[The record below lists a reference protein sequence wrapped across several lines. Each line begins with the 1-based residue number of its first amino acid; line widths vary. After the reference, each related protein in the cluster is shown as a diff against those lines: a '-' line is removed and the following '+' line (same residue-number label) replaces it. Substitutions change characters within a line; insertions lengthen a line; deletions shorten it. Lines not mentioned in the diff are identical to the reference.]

1 MGANLAGK
9 FILNSLE
16 ALSKQAPDALK
27 FLDNPNPASKKIYN
41 SYLGKKGNEA
51 VGEELLTATKNND
64 YSYLNRF
71 KDDANNSWNELHQGN
86 QQSKRANPTDQ
97 KLFDDTRANRVYE
110 QSSNRLQA
118 NKLIFDGYE
127 TPDVNA
133 VNEYARN
140 EILSYLKTG
149 KGTGN
154 HISIK
159 HLTDPEKV
167 KRIKL
172 DPKDLYAKGEFADDP
187 VRKYSWKDVDVKN
200 KESAKQDATRGPYA
214 VATTTTK
221 KNIGSPQVKK
231 PAGTIWHHSIPSQST
246 GKIYEAYMRHINPKF
261 KLTKNAPRNREFL
274 RMLKEIEEEFGV
286 KFGDDPLNARYLKDK
301 PEHDIWH
308 VELKN
313 QGIDPKQIKAGLNGK
328 TLDAMEARKWLRKL
342 AEASLAVDKE
352 MGFNRLALTP

>member
-1 MGANLAGK
+1 MAANLAGK
-9 FILNSLE
+9 FLLNSLE
-16 ALSKQAPDALK
+16 AVSKQAPDLFK
-27 FLDNPNPASKKIYN
+27 VLDNPNPATTKIFN
-41 SYLGKKGNEA
+41 SHLSRKGNEA
-51 VGEELLTATKNND
+51 VGEELVTAVKNQD
-64 YSYLNRF
+64 YSNITRI
-71 KDDANNSWNELHQGN
+71 KDDATNQWNQLKQGN
-86 QQSKRANPTDQ
+86 QQSKLANPTDQ
-97 KLFDDTRANRVYE
+97 KLFDDTRANIVYE

-133 VNEYARN
+133 VDEYARN

-172 DPKDLYAKGEFADDP
+172 DPKDLYDKGEFADDP

-313 QGIDPKQIKAGLNGK
+313 QGIDPKQIKTGLNGK
-328 TLDAMEARKWLRKL
+328 TLDATEARKWLRKL
-342 AEASLAVDKE
+342 AEASIAVDDE
-352 MGFNRLALTP
+352 MKFNRKLLR